1 MFLDNLDRE
10 NISVALDDFGTKY
23 SNLDI
28 LSRVNAEFMKIGNS
42 FIYRMDESPSSQR
55 LAECVIFA
63 ANKVFSLRVI
73 AEGVENKWQYEW
85 LKKGVT
91 LFQGYYFSPIIT

>member
-1 MFLDNLDRE
+1 M
-10 NISVALDDFGTKY
+10 DDFGTKY

-55 LAECVIFA
+55 LANVL
-63 ANKVFSLRVI
+63 FSLQTSFLC
-73 AEGVENKWQYEW
+73 E
-85 LKKGVT
+85 
-91 LFQGYYFSPIIT
+91 